1 MCSGKYGPS
10 ASLPRELLSDSSP
23 ELMGSS
29 LESSLQGE
37 RERER
42 FNILESLDGYD
53 TATGTAEL
61 ARKLVF

>member
-37 RERER
+37 RER